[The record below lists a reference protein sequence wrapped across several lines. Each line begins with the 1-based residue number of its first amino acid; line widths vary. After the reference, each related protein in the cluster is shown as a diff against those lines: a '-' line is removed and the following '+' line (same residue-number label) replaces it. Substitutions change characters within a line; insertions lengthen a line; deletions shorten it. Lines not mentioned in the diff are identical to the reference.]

1 MAENPVKLCALTS
14 PNFGHFVRSR
24 QPTLGTPDFGE
35 TPDSGETVCGHLP
48 LATADHLGTER
59 ERGLHQRAKEGKEGP
74 PNKPKSE
81 EVPVKKRSAG
91 TL

>member
-1 MAENPVKLCALTS
+1 MAKNPVKLCALTS

-48 LATADHLGTER
+48 LPTADHLGTEGR
-59 ERGLHQRAKEGKEGP
+59 ESFIKGPGKARTNLP
-74 PNKPKSE
+74 TNLK
-81 EVPVKKRSAG
+81 VKK
-91 TL
+91 LL

>member
-48 LATADHLGTER
+48 LPTADHLGTER
-59 ERGLHQRAKEGKEGP
+59 GERALS
-74 PNKPKSE
+74 KSQGR
-81 EVPVKKRSAG
+81 PRKDLPTNLTVKK
-91 TL
+91 LL

>member
-48 LATADHLGTER
+48 LPTADHLGTEGR
-59 ERGLHQRAKEGKEGP
+59 EGFIKGPGKARTNLP
-74 PNKPKSE
+74 TNLK
-81 EVPVKKRSAG
+81 VKK
-91 TL
+91 LL

>member
-1 MAENPVKLCALTS
+1 MAKNPVKLCALTS

-48 LATADHLGTER
+48 LHTADHLGTEGR
-59 ERGLHQRAKEGKEGP
+59 EGFIKGP
-74 PNKPKSE
+74 RKPRKAL
-81 EVPVKKRSAG
+81 PANLTVKK
-91 TL
+91 LL